1 MSQTKEETIM
11 EGTELVF
18 TRYLYSK
25 EDVMR
30 GLFIALLNKETD
42 EALFWAYELYY
53 SGFQP
58 EIMEYVMRIFHEI
71 YEKRNTSQFC
81 EFVLNQYSKWLD
93 NTMDDTII
101 GTIVWNLSK
110 SPYDLTQFIENYYGI
125 LLNVLRTTESKKQK
139 LRLIFKETDIEK
151 YKTMNTNE
159 PGKAWKILPQVCKY
173 GIYTEI
179 RTLFQITNIDFR
191 KEYYENWLFYAA
203 RSPIW
208 CDRII
213 SSGGFVI
220 DNEKVNMVDEE
231 KAEEFYQLYNYEPD
245 EQPREIQEKSI
256 GNCEMTQMSIED
268 FIQKY
273 VNCLVI

>member
-1 MSQTKEETIM
+1 MSQPKEETIM

-30 GLFIALLNKETD
+30 CLFIALLNKETD
-42 EALFWAYELYY
+42 EALFWAYEIYY

-58 EIMEYVMRIFHEI
+58 EMMEYVMRIFHEI
-71 YEKRNTSQFC
+71 YEKRNSRQFC

-93 NTMDDTII
+93 NNADDTII

-110 SPYDLTQFIENYYGI
+110 SAYDLSQFIEKYYGI
-125 LLNVLRTTESKKQK
+125 VLNVLRTTEPKKRK

-151 YKTMNTNE
+151 YKTIIVNE

-173 GIYTEI
+173 GIYPEI

-191 KEYYENWLFYAA
+191 KEYCENWLFYAA

-208 CDRII
+208 CERIM
-213 SSGGFVI
+213 SCGGFVM
-220 DNEKVNMVDEE
+220 DNEKVNVADED

-245 EQPREIQEKSI
+245 EQPQEIQEKSI
-256 GNCEMTQMSIED
+256 GNYDVAQLSIED
-268 FIQKY
+268 FIAKY
-273 VNCLVI
+273 VNGG